1 MVLRL
6 LGLKQ
11 EKTYGKLDGEDET
24 GFDIADVDPDFHRRL
39 NDGNFKLNDE
49 PVTYNDGSR
58 MVQGAR
64 PGAIKPSG
72 STGGKCDLTR
82 IGHFL
87 RAFFDQYECDSGTTT
102 NGVTYYTHEFWG
114 REDQYLTS
122 FHGWATF
129 DIFQKHIKGL
139 LLESLKLEVSDDY
152 MTQSEEWIYM
162 DEESEEIDQAEYDII
177 EVENEIP
184 LMFYDIK
191 VLLSASEINNGA
203 STRTYTSF
211 NFEGKNNFNQD
222 GTVGLGSRRPQ
233 RQAAAQAR
241 EITVSIN
248 SYLDSS
254 TIDLIRGAEYGDVS
268 ITSPSACKI
277 LKVPLKV
284 IVQACENQNERLEMF
299 FPNCTLNVE
308 YSASESDEIETTFNL
323 TALGTGTAELVDH
336 STVKTDCYCKLVNTV
351 PEITYEIEE
360 EVASNP

>member
-11 EKTYGKLDGEDET
+11 EKTYGKLDGEDEQ
-24 GFDIADVDPDFHRRL
+24 GFDIDDVDPDFHRRL
-39 NDGNFKLNDE
+39 NDGSFKLNDE

-64 PGAIKPSG
+64 PGALKPSG

-82 IGHFL
+82 IGHYFKG
-87 RAFFDQYECDSGTTT
+87 FFDQYKCDEGTTISGTK
-102 NGVTYYTHEFWG
+102 YYTHEFWG
-114 REDQYLTS
+114 HESQYLTS

-152 MTQSEEWIYM
+152 MSQTEEWIYM

-184 LMFYDIK
+184 LMFYDVTIQ
-191 VLLSASEINNGA
+191 LDNENINNPA
-203 STRTYTSF
+203 RVYTSF

-241 EITVSIN
+241 EISVSLN
-248 SYLDSS
+248 SYLDQSS
-254 TIDLIRGAEYGDVS
+254 LELIRGAEYGEKT

-277 LKVPLKV
+277 LKVPLRV
-284 IVQACENQNERLEMF
+284 IVQACENTNERLEMY
-299 FPNCTLNVE
+299 FPRCTVNVE

-351 PEITYEIEE
+351 PEITADIEE
-360 EVASNP
+360 VQEEP